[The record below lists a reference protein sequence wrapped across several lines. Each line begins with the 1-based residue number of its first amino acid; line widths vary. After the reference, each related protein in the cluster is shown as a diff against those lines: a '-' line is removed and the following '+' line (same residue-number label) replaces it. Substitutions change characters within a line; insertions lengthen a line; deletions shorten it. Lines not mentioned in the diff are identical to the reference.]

1 MHLDLTYIENWSLRL
16 DFRILTSTVRVLFAP
31 EGA

>member
-16 DFRILTSTVRVLFAP
+16 DLCILASTIRVLFAP

>member
-16 DFRILTSTVRVLFAP
+16 DLRILLTTIRVLLAP
-31 EGA
+31 EGV

>member
-1 MHLDLTYIENWSLRL
+1 MHLDLTYIETWTLRL
-16 DFRILTSTVRVLFAP
+16 DLLILARTVRVLFAP

>member
-16 DFRILTSTVRVLFAP
+16 DLRILLGTFRVLFAP
-31 EGA
+31 EGV